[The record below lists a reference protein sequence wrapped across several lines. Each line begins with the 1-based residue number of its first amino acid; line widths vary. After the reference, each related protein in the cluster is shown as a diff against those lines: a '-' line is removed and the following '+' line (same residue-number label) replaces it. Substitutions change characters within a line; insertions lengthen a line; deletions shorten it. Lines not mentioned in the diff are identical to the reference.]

1 MRFRS
6 PYALLCATIGAGLLA
21 GCSGGSSTTGS
32 SPVPNN
38 MAAQSSKHV
47 FNQFRAPI
55 PLEKPPIRVGAWA
68 RPSWYREA
76 PDAEVTRGIYV
87 SQFFGTDV
95 LGYKPKANKANV
107 PPICSEY
114 ATSVNDV
121 ATDSKA
127 NLIVPDGGAAQ
138 VEVYQGPNLCG
149 PAASPASFPDSD
161 GQPSG
166 ATTKNAL
173 TDTIYV
179 ANILFASQT
188 YGGVSVCTLAGGCTS
203 TLSNP
208 AVNDYAYSVKLD
220 KAGNLYFAG
229 RVLVATSQY
238 SAALIL
244 FKNGQGAGEVVP
256 GYVNAYPGGL
266 DMDNQGNLLA
276 IDAHAN
282 GVGALYIYTGCPD
295 NCTANGPWPL
305 QAESVFGKLN
315 RQNDRYYVGDFINGT
330 VDVYKYTGPK
340 GGISYL
346 YSFNNSLT
354 VSGDVHGIALNRPSS
369 P

>member
-1 MRFRS
+1 MRFQS
-6 PYALLCATIGAGLLA
+6 PYALLCATIGAALLA
-21 GCSGGSSTTGS
+21 GCSGASSPSGS

-38 MAAQSSKHV
+38 NMSQSSKHG
-47 FNQFRAPI
+47 FNQFRPAI
-55 PLEKPPIRVGAWA
+55 PLEKPPIRVGSWA

-76 PDAEVTRGIYV
+76 PDAAVTRGIYV
-87 SQFFGTDV
+87 SQFFGSTV
-95 LGYKPKANKANV
+95 NGYKPKANKQNL
-107 PPICSEY
+107 PPVCSEF
-114 ATSVNDV
+114 ASSVNDV
-121 ATDSKA
+121 ATDSKGDY
-127 NLIVPDGGAAQ
+127 IQPDGGSAT
-138 VEVYQGPNLCG
+138 VLVYQGPGLCG
-149 PAASPASFPDSD
+149 PAAGMFPDTD

-166 ATTKNAL
+166 AATKNAL

-179 ANILFASQT
+179 TNILFASQT
-188 YGGVSVCTLAGGCTS
+188 YGGISVCTLAGGCTS

-208 AVNDYAYSVKLD
+208 AVNDYAYSIALD

-238 SAALIL
+238 SAALVL
-244 FKNGQGAGEVVP
+244 FKNGQGAGEVIP
-256 GYVNAYPGGL
+256 SYVNAYPGGL
-266 DMDNQGNLLA
+266 DFDKDGNLLA

-295 NCTANGPWPL
+295 ACTANGPWPL

-315 RQNDRYYVGDFINGT
+315 RQGDRYYVGDFINGT
-330 VDVYKYTGPK
+330 VDVYKYKGPK

-346 YSFNNSLT
+346 YSFNNGMT
-354 VSGDVHGIALNRPSS
+354 VSGDVHGIALDRPST